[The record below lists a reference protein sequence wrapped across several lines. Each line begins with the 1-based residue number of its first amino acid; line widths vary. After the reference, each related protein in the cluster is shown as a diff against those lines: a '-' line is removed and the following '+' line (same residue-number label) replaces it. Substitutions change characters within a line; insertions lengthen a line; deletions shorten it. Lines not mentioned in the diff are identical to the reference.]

1 MRKRTHS
8 LGTDTPSER
17 EINHLT
23 ARSEEE
29 FWLFEKMD
37 DERRQKEGYRS
48 RLMEEHEV
56 PDWAYTKPD
65 NPKDMRGKGFD
76 YETAN
81 LTGKRRRKEVKYA
94 DTLGELQFLE
104 AVEHG
109 NQDFNH
115 LQAKT
120 RIPLSSNNR
129 NIVEDDVLEVKSV
142 SEDTIERG
150 SRSMIRSRSLKSENF
165 GVDDGSSFS
174 GELPTWQRRK
184 KRSKLG
190 FVA

>member
-1 MRKRTHS
+1 MLEEIMRKGTHS
-8 LGTDTPSER
+8 LGTDTTSER
-17 EINHLT
+17 EIKHLT

-48 RLMEEHEV
+48 RLMEDHEV
-56 PDWAYTKPD
+56 PDWAYSKPG

-81 LTGKRRRKEVKYA
+81 LSGKRR
-94 DTLGELQFLE
+94 
-104 AVEHG
+104 
-109 NQDFNH
+109 
-115 LQAKT
+115 KT
-120 RIPLSSNNR
+120 SIPSSSNNR

-142 SEDTIERG
+142 SEEEETIERG
-150 SRSMIRSRSLKSENF
+150 SQSMKRSRSPKSEHF
-165 GVDDGSSFS
+165 GVRDGSSFS
-174 GELPTWQRRK
+174 RELPTWQRRK

-190 FVA
+190 FAA